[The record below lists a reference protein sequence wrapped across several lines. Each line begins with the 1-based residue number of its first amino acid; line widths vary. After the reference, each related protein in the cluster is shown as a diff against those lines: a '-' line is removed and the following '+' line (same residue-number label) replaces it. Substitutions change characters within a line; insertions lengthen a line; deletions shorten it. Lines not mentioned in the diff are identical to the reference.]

1 MAVKLHLPRRP
12 GPKPWTT
19 QTNPHQ
25 QLDQHPTAE
34 LIESMAQRCFAFAH
48 VVERPSLISVKGAR
62 ALYLEPGVSTGPRAA
77 FLIEREFAHLHP
89 LPDGSMHLA
98 LPAEA
103 AREVIDRGWGESHPV
118 ARMGLIPA
126 GIIMVYAPRDA
137 NELEV
142 VLHIV
147 EASHCFALGQ
157 IELPA

>member
-1 MAVKLHLPRRP
+1 MTTMLHVPHRP
-12 GPKPWTT
+12 GPKPRTT

-25 QLDQHPTAE
+25 QLDQRPPAE
-34 LIESMAQRCFAFAH
+34 LIELMTQRCFAFAQ

-62 ALYLEPGVSTGPRAA
+62 ALYLKPGVLSGPRAA
-77 FLIEREFAHLHP
+77 FLIEREFAHIHP

-98 LPAEA
+98 LPAET
-103 AREVIDRGWGESHPV
+103 AREVIDKGWGEPHPV

-137 NELEV
+137 NELAV
-142 VLHIV
+142 VMHIV
-147 EASHCFALGQ
+147 EASHRFALGQ